1 MSVGQYIGVLVS
13 RSIGLLVCQYV
24 SLSVNARHTS
34 VCQYIHTLVH
44 PCVGACPR
52 RCVGVCVGASLR
64 WCVVWSV
71 LQQCVSKSERLVCRS
86 VGMSECW

>member
-1 MSVGQYIGVLVS
+1 MSVCWYIGVLVS
-13 RSIGLLVCQYV
+13 RSIGLSVCRYV

-52 RCVGVCVGASLR
+52 WCVGVCVGASPC
-64 WCVVWSV
+64 WCVIQLV
-71 LQQCVSKSERLVCRS
+71 LQQCVSKSEWLVCWS
-86 VGMSECW
+86 VGTSECW